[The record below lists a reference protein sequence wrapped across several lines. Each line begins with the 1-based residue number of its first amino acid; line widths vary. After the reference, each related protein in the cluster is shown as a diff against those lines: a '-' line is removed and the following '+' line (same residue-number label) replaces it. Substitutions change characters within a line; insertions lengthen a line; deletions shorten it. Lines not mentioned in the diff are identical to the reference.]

1 MLHKYKKATYILT
14 IRHCTQLPLIFST
27 FIKELWRLSPSFRVL
42 SWKILRRNWDGDRFC
57 LWDHMTIMH
66 FWSLPTSC
74 HSYIPPNMLSH
85 HLEIMIE
92 NDEFWLSTKSH
103 FSVASLNSYDQY
115 IFELRMELK
124 FINERNV
131 FS

>member
-1 MLHKYKKATYILT
+1 MKTLTLFPGPFLENSQKKLGWGQVLFVRSHDNHAFLEPSNIL
-14 IRHCTQLPLIFST
+14 
-27 FIKELWRLSPSFRVL
+27 SF
-42 SWKILRRNWDGDRFC
+42 
-57 LWDHMTIMH
+57 
-66 FWSLPTSC
+66 
-74 HSYIPPNMLSH
+74 IPPNMLSH